1 MGHTKIG
8 GKPLGT
14 FTDPALSRWIEQRS
28 PRSHQRTIGLWA
40 AILRAFD
47 AIGTPMTVRQ
57 MFYAL
62 VIRHVVPK
70 LEAAY
75 DRVAYHL
82 LTMRRAGVLPY
93 SFIADNTRWVR
104 KPKTYGSLAAFLEQS
119 QALYRKAV
127 WDEIEERVEI
137 WIEKD
142 ALAGVVV
149 EITNA
154 WDVPLLV
161 MRGFPSE
168 TFIYS
173 AAEAINESEKKTW
186 VYYFG
191 DYDPSG
197 VKISDS
203 IETKLYEWSDLVRFV
218 RVAITPEQARRLPSR
233 PTKLKTASGKLN
245 SHAKGWEGD
254 SVELDAMPA
263 EQLKALV
270 EACLTGHVPRGHLDA
285 IRQTEAIERQTVKDL
300 AAMVNG
306 RNQN

>member
-1 MGHTKIG
+1 MW
-8 GKPLGT
+8 L
-14 FTDPALSRWIEQRS
+14 EQRS
-28 PRSHQRTIGLWA
+28 PRSHQRTIGIWA

-47 AIGTPMTVRQ
+47 AIGVPMTVRQ

-62 VIRHVVPK
+62 VTRHVVPK
-70 LEAAY
+70 EEAAY

-82 LTMRRAGVLPY
+82 LAMRRAGVLPY
-93 SFIADNTRWVR
+93 SFIVDNTRWVR
-104 KPKTYGSLAAFLEQS
+104 KPRTYGSLASFLEQS

-149 EITNA
+149 EITDA

-173 AAEAINESEKKTW
+173 AAETINESEKKTW
-186 VYYFG
+186 ICYFG

-203 IETKLYEWSDLVRFV
+203 IETKLYEWSPLVRFI
-218 RVAITPEQARRLPSR
+218 RVAVTPEQAQRLPSR
-233 PTKLKTASGKLN
+233 PTKLHSKSGKLN
-245 SHAKGWEGD
+245 THAKGWQGE
-254 SVELDAMPA
+254 SVELDAIPA
-263 EQLKALV
+263 NQLKALV
-270 EACLTGHVPRGHLDA
+270 EMCITAHVPAGHLEA
-285 IRQTEAIERQTVKDL
+285 IHQTEAIERQTLKNL
-300 AAMVNG
+300 AAMVEG
-306 RNQN
+306 RKQT